1 MSQGRPPAP
10 VFRPPQP
17 QHWQGGHGQQ
27 ETLEVPGGVLS
38 SESGFEESSVFG
50 LRRPVVHHGAGL
62 EPLNDPGVQ
71 MSDKQLG
78 HASNDSTVALPAGR
92 LCRPICVA
100 SVTTKP
106 LSVRWPRPPGRVTM
120 PSSLLRSWQGSGIVF
135 ERDGILRMVTLVV
148 SSAVFRQ
155 GFFRRIVR

>member
-78 HASNDSTVALPAGR
+78 HASNDSTGALAAGR
-92 LCRPICVA
+92 LCRPIRVA
-100 SVTTKP
+100 SVTTRP
-106 LSVRWPRPPGRVTM
+106 LSGPGQGRRVESQCLHLGSEAGRG
-120 PSSLLRSWQGSGIVF
+120 PVSYSS
-135 ERDGILRMVTLVV
+135 VT
-148 SSAVFRQ
+148 AF
-155 GFFRRIVR
+155 